1 MCIKIN
7 WSIKSRDIGLV
18 WEFLAQGYGFL
29 AILIHWLVIYPV
41 RLCPAF
47 KQLGSGKLDNTG
59 PGFLI
64 V

>member
-1 MCIKIN
+1 MGD
-7 WSIKSRDIGLV
+7 SRLGL
-18 WEFLAQGYGFL
+18 WAPSNTYP
-29 AILIHWLVIYPV
+29 LVSD
-41 RLCPAF
+41 LSSEALSSF